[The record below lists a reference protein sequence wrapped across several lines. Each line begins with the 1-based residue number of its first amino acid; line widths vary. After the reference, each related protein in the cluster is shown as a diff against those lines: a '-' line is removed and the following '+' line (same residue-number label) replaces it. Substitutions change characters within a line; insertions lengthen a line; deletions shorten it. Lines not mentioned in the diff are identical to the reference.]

1 MKPCAEYRE
10 TLMLDVYGELGPD
23 ERRIWEE
30 HLRTCEACRSER
42 LRVQGLVKGL
52 KRAMATPNLSEKQ
65 VGEGV
70 QAIRVKLSRAREVP
84 WWRKVLRVRPA
95 MLVPAAVAVCA
106 LFLAITMVDT
116 ETLMN
121 SVGIRTASRL
131 DMISEIGSEDLEV
144 IKNLDLLKEMES
156 LGKLV
161 HVVDDKNGRLRLRK
175 MAPEDIQGR
184 LLYEK
189 KGRYA

>member
-10 TLMLDVYGELGPD
+10 TLMLDVYGELGPT

-30 HLRTCEACRSER
+30 HLKTCEACRGER

-52 KRAMATPNLSEKQ
+52 KRAMATPKLSERQ

-70 QAIRVKLSRAREVP
+70 QAVRMKLVKAREVP
-84 WWRKVLRVRPA
+84 WWRKVMPVRPA
-95 MLVPAAVAVCA
+95 MIVPAAVAVCA

-121 SVGIRTASRL
+121 SVGIRTASRS

-161 HVVDDKNGRLRLRK
+161 HVVDDKSGRLNLRK
-175 MAPEDIQGR
+175 PDPEDLHGN
-184 LLYEK
+184 LSHEK
-189 KGRYA
+189 KKGNA